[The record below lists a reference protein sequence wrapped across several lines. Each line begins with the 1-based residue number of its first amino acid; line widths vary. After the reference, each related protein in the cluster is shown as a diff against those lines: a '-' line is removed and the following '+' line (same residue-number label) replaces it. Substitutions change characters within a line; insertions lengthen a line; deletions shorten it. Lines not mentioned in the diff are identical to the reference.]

1 MPEPM
6 LAALVSIFA
15 GTSFGIAVLAI
26 GGRDHGIDAAAWLGR
41 RRLGPSPAELNVPRV
56 WSNLLNSTGV
66 RDRLVGVID
75 RAGWRETPER
85 LIAVAVVFSG
95 AVAVLGAAS
104 APLIVTGSGAFL
116 GVIGFLIGIG
126 CCVLIVRSAVA
137 ARRRRLAAE
146 LVPLLELFTL
156 ELSGGGSALSALGSV
171 TSKVQGELASDVRRF
186 LIASQVAGSVPLE
199 ARLMQYAEHLDI
211 PSVASLAT
219 ILAAS
224 REYGTG
230 VVHGVRALATDLR
243 HAQRRELIAHS
254 RRALNHVLIPAA
266 VGVLL
271 PFLAVVMFPAV
282 TALQRNL
289 H

>member
-1 MPEPM
+1 LSKVLNKAGARER
-6 LAALVSIFA
+6 LVS
-15 GTSFGIAVLAI
+15 
-26 GGRDHGIDAAAWLGR
+26 
-41 RRLGPSPAELNVPRV
+41 
-56 WSNLLNSTGV
+56 
-66 RDRLVGVID
+66 LVD
-75 RAGWRETPER
+75 RAGWQEKPER
-85 LIAVAVVFSG
+85 LIALALAFCG
-95 AVAVLGAAS
+95 CTAVLGVAL
-104 APLIVTGSGAFL
+104 APLMPVDSVAFL
-116 GVIGFLIGIG
+116 GVSGFVIGIG
-126 CCVLIVRSAVA
+126 CCALVLRSAVA

-171 TSKVQGELASDVRRF
+171 TSRVHGELASDVRLL
-186 LIASQVAGSVPLE
+186 LIASQVAGSVPFE
-199 ARLMQYAEHLDI
+199 ARLMQYSEHLSI
-211 PSVASLAT
+211 PSVSSLAT

-230 VVHGVRALATDLR
+230 VIHGVRALATDLR
-243 HAQRRELIAHS
+243 HAQRRELIAQS